1 MLKDHTSYANMD
13 RYQSLLFFLKVDTVR
28 KPPKRKVHLGWG
40 KLTVQIG
47 ILDSYLRTPFSYD

>member
-28 KPPKRKVHLGWG
+28 KPSKEESSSWVGEVDCPDWNPG
-40 KLTVQIG
+40 
-47 ILDSYLRTPFSYD
+47 